1 MVYEIMNSLYPDASA
16 RFTSQDEVFNYSH
29 EFCRLRVAMLSH
41 QTNETNEI
49 ELKQGDL
56 IILSKNHW
64 NGFSSGLN
72 LRTTMRGRFPSFKVY
87 IKCRHS
93 RVPIKE

>member
-1 MVYEIMNSLYPDASA
+1 MAYEIMNSLHPDASN
-16 RFTSQDEVFNYSH
+16 RFTSLDELSNYSRKIRQLH
-29 EFCRLRVAMLSH
+29 VAMVPH
-41 QTNETNEI
+41 QTNETDEI

-72 LRTTMRGRFPSFKVY
+72 LRTIMRGRFPSFKVY